1 MRVKSFIILFLIFW
15 VLPIKAHAGEIKIVS
30 RTYEYVSDNPN
41 ESPEQA
47 EYAAKERAKLKAMEE
62 HFGLDVSSVTSI
74 LQRNKIEGNQVSSSN
89 DVFALR
95 ETAIRGEWI
104 ETIEERV
111 LSKTYE
117 KGFWHVKIYLKGK
130 ARNYSK
136 EKVEVK
142 YALINNTHDRV
153 NRDQYYDGDDI
164 FLRFSTPVSGSLCVY
179 LVDENK
185 DVYCLLPYQSVTT
198 GCQQVEANTDYLF
211 FSAEADKGADEYT
224 LNTARSQ
231 EQNAVYIVYT
241 PNMLTKANDQK
252 AGKNWRNEQL
262 PRQLSY
268 EDFVK
273 WLSKNQTRD
282 EDMVVLTEVITI
294 RK

>member
-1 MRVKSFIILFLIFW
+1 MVKRLLYILLL
-15 VLPIKAHAGEIKIVS
+15 VLYSGVAVADGIKTISI
-30 RTYEYVSDNPN
+30 TYEYVSDNPN

-47 EYAAKERAKLKAMEE
+47 ETTAKERAKLKAMEE
-62 HFGLDVSSVTSI
+62 HFGLDVSSVNSI
-74 LQRNKIEGNQVSSSN
+74 LQKNRTEGKQTSSST
-89 DVFALR
+89 DVFSLR
-95 ETAIRGEWI
+95 ETAVRGEWI
-104 ETIEERV
+104 ETIEEKV

-117 KGFWHVKIYLKGK
+117 KGFWHVCVHLKGR

-142 YALINNTHDRV
+142 YALINDIDDRV

-164 FLRFSTPVSGSLCVY
+164 FMRFSSPVSGSLCVY

-185 DVYCLLPYQSVTT
+185 DVFCLLPYQAVTT
-198 GCQQVEANTDYLF
+198 GCQHVDANTDYLF
-211 FSAEADKGADEYT
+211 FTTQTDKDADEYT

-241 PNMLTKANDQK
+241 PNTLTKANDSK
-252 AGKNWRNEQL
+252 GGSNWRNEPL
-262 PRQLSY
+262 PRQLNY

-273 WLSKNQTRD
+273 WLSKNQTKD
-282 EDMVVLTEVITI
+282 EDMVVQTEVITI

>member
-1 MRVKSFIILFLIFW
+1 MTKRLLYIFVFILLSGYLFAGD
-15 VLPIKAHAGEIKIVS
+15 IKTISI
-30 RTYEYVSDNPN
+30 TYEYVSDNPN

-47 EYAAKERAKLKAMEE
+47 ETTAKERAKLKAMEE
-62 HFGLDVSSVTSI
+62 HFGLDVSSVNSI
-74 LQRNKIEGNQVSSSN
+74 LQRNKTNGAQATSST
-89 DVFALR
+89 DVFSLR
-95 ETAIRGEWI
+95 ETAVRGEWI
-104 ETIEERV
+104 ETIEEKV

-117 KGFWHVKIYLKGK
+117 RNFWHVKIYLKGK

-142 YALINNTHDRV
+142 YALINNVHDRV

-164 FLRFSTPVSGSLCVY
+164 FMRFSTPVSGSLCVY

-198 GCQQVEANTDYLF
+198 GCQLVEANTDYLF
-211 FSAEADKGADEYT
+211 FSAQTDKEADEYT

-231 EQNAVYIVYT
+231 EQNAVYIIYT
-241 PNMLTKANDQK
+241 PNTLTKANDQK
-252 AGKNWRNEQL
+252 GGTNWREEQL

-273 WLSKNQTRD
+273 WLNKNQTKD

>member
-1 MRVKSFIILFLIFW
+1 MLRKYLFIVFVFCSVALFAAD
-15 VLPIKAHAGEIKIVS
+15 IKTIS
-30 RTYEYVSDNPN
+30 RTFEYISDNPN
-41 ESPEQA
+41 ETPEQA
-47 EYAAKERAKLKAMEE
+47 ETTAKERAKLKAMEE
-62 HFGLDVSSVTSI
+62 HFGLDVSSVTSV
-74 LQRNKIEGNQVSSSN
+74 LERNKQGGGQASSSS

-95 ETAIRGEWI
+95 ETAVRGEWV
-104 ETIEERV
+104 ETLEERV
-111 LSKTYE
+111 IDKTYD
-117 KGFWHVKIYLKGK
+117 KGFWHVKVFIKGR
-130 ARNYSK
+130 ARSYSK
-136 EKVEVK
+136 EKVAIK

-198 GCQQVEANTDYLF
+198 GCQHVEANTDYLF
-211 FSAEADKGADEYT
+211 FSTEMDKDADEYT

-231 EQNAVYIVYT
+231 EQNAVYVIYT
-241 PNMLTKANDQK
+241 PNTLTKANDQK
-252 AGKNWRNEQL
+252 AGTNWRDEQL

-273 WLSKNQTRD
+273 WLSKNQTKD
-282 EDMVVLTEVITI
+282 EDMVVQTEVITI

>member
-1 MRVKSFIILFLIFW
+1 MLRKCLFLVFILCSVALFADD
-15 VLPIKAHAGEIKIVS
+15 IKTVS
-30 RTYEYVSDNPN
+30 ITYEYVSDNPN

-47 EYAAKERAKLKAMEE
+47 KMSAKERAKIKAMEE

-74 LQRNKIEGNQVSSSN
+74 LDRSKQGGGQVSSSS

-95 ETAIRGEWI
+95 ETSVRGEWI
-104 ETIEERV
+104 ETLEEKI
-111 LSKTYE
+111 SEPMYD
-117 KGFWHVKIYLKGK
+117 KGFWHVKVYIKGR
-130 ARNYSK
+130 ARSSTK
-136 EKVEVK
+136 EKVEIK

-198 GCQQVEANTDYLF
+198 GCQHVEANTDYLF
-211 FSAEADKGADEYT
+211 FHAETDPDADEYT

-241 PNMLTKANDQK
+241 PNTLTKANDQK
-252 AGKNWRNEQL
+252 SGKNWRNEQL
-262 PRQLSY
+262 PRQLRY

-273 WLSKNQTRD
+273 WLSKNQTKD

>member
-1 MRVKSFIILFLIFW
+1 MTKRLLFIFAFTLIARCLF
-15 VLPIKAHAGEIKIVS
+15 AGDIQTIS
-30 RTYEYVSDNPN
+30 ITYEYVSDNAK

-47 EYAAKERAKLKAMEE
+47 KTTALERAKMKAMEE

-74 LQRNKIEGNQVSSSN
+74 LQRNKQGGGQASSSN

-95 ETAIRGEWI
+95 ETSVRGEWV
-104 ETIEERV
+104 ETLEEKI
-111 LSKTYE
+111 SDPTYE
-117 KGFWHVKIYLKGK
+117 KGFWHVKVYLKGK

-164 FLRFSTPVSGSLCVY
+164 FMRFSTPVSGSLCVY

-185 DVYCLLPYQSVTT
+185 DVFCLLPYQSVTT
-198 GCQQVEANTDYLF
+198 GCQHVEANTDYLF
-211 FSAEADKGADEYT
+211 FTTQTDKEADEYT
-224 LNTARSQ
+224 LNTVRSQ

-241 PNMLTKANDQK
+241 PNTLTKANDLK
-252 AGKNWRNEQL
+252 GGANWRNEPL

-273 WLSKNQTRD
+273 WLSKNQMKD

>member
-1 MRVKSFIILFLIFW
+1 MIFTLW
-15 VLPIKAHAGEIKIVS
+15 AGWLLADDIKTISI
-30 RTYEYVSDNPN
+30 TYEYVSDNPN

-47 EYAAKERAKLKAMEE
+47 KRMAKERAKMKAMEDC
-62 HFGLDVSSVTSI
+62 FGLDVSSVISI
-74 LQRNKIEGNQVSSSN
+74 LERNKQENGQASSSN

-95 ETAIRGEWI
+95 ETSVRGVWI
-104 ETIEERV
+104 ETIEEKV
-111 LSKTYE
+111 LEEKYE
-117 KGFWHVKIYLKGK
+117 SGFWHIKVYVKGRV
-130 ARNYSK
+130 RNKSK
-136 EKVEVK
+136 ENVEIK

-153 NRDQYYDGDDI
+153 NRDQYYDGDDV
-164 FLRFSTPVSGSLCVY
+164 FLRFSTPVSGCLCVY

-198 GCQQVEANTDYLF
+198 GYQYVEANTDYLF
-211 FSAEADKGADEYT
+211 FSTETDKKADEYT
-224 LNTARSQ
+224 LNTARAQ

-241 PNMLTKANDQK
+241 PNILTKAHDQK
-252 AGKNWRNEQL
+252 AGTNWRDEQL

-273 WLSKNQTRD
+273 WLSKNQTKD
-282 EDMVVLTEVITI
+282 EDMVVRTEVITI

>member
-1 MRVKSFIILFLIFW
+1 MTKRLFYICVFIFLSGWLFAGD
-15 VLPIKAHAGEIKIVS
+15 IKTIDI
-30 RTYEYVSDNPN
+30 TYEYVSDNPQ
-41 ESPEQA
+41 ESPDQA
-47 EYAAKERAKLKAMEE
+47 ESTAKERAKLKAMEE
-62 HFGLDVSSVTSI
+62 HFGLDVSSVNSI
-74 LQRNKIEGNQVSSSN
+74 LQRNKTEGAQTTSSS
-89 DVFALR
+89 DVFSLR
-95 ETAIRGEWI
+95 ETSVRGEWV

-111 LSKTYE
+111 LSKSYE
-117 KGFWHVKIYLKGK
+117 KGFWHVKVYLKGR

-136 EKVEVK
+136 EKVEIR
-142 YALINNTHDRV
+142 YALINDIDDRV

-164 FLRFSTPVSGSLCVY
+164 FMRFSTPVSGSLCVY

-185 DVYCLLPYQSVTT
+185 DVFCLLPYQSVTT
-198 GCQQVEANTDYLF
+198 GCQHVEANTDYLF
-211 FSAEADKGADEYT
+211 FTTQTDKEADEYT

-241 PNMLTKANDQK
+241 PNTLTKANDIK
-252 AGKNWRNEQL
+252 GRSNWRDEPL

-273 WLSKNQTRD
+273 WLSKNQTKD
-282 EDMVVLTEVITI
+282 EDMVVLTEIITI

>member
-1 MRVKSFIILFLIFW
+1 MTKRLLYTFAFILFTGWLFAGD
-15 VLPIKAHAGEIKIVS
+15 IKTVS
-30 RTYEYVSDNPN
+30 VTYEYVSDNPK

-47 EYAAKERAKLKAMEE
+47 EITAKERAKLKAMEE

-74 LQRNKIEGNQVSSSN
+74 LQRNKQGGGQVSSSN

-95 ETAIRGEWI
+95 ETAVRGEWV
-104 ETIEERV
+104 ETIEEKV
-111 LSKTYE
+111 LDKTFE
-117 KGFWHVKIYLKGK
+117 KGFWHVKVYLKGR

-136 EKVEVK
+136 EKVEVR
-142 YALINNTHDRV
+142 YTLINNTHDRV

-185 DVYCLLPYQSVTT
+185 DVFCLLPYQSVTT
-198 GCQQVEANTDYLF
+198 GCQHVEANTDYLF
-211 FSAEADKGADEYT
+211 FTTQTDKEADEYT
-224 LNTARSQ
+224 LNTVRSQ

-241 PNMLTKANDQK
+241 PNSLTKANDLK
-252 AGKNWRNEQL
+252 GGANWRNEPL

-273 WLSKNQTRD
+273 WLSKNQMKD